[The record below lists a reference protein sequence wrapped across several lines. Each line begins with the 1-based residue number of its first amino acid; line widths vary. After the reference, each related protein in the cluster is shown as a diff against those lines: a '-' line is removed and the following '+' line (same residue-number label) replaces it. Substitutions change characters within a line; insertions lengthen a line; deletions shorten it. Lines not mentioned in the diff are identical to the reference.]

1 MCNRRRNATIRSAVL
16 ALALCASFAA
26 HAQPPLVVDF
36 PIVEDHV
43 VMASCGD
50 FAIVDDGSGSA
61 RVTTYFDALGNP
73 NRVTMHAE
81 YRGTLTNSVSGYS
94 LDDGPSVA
102 FVSVNLVARTEM
114 HVGTFF
120 NVTVPGAGNVY
131 FDAGR
136 LVYDGNGI
144 PIFLAGQHHAPEET
158 LAILCAALQ

>member
-1 MCNRRRNATIRSAVL
+1 MLNRRCSAPVRSAIP
-16 ALALCASFAA
+16 ALTLCASFGAL
-26 HAQPPLVVDF
+26 AQPPLVEDF

-43 VMASCGD
+43 VMASCAD
-50 FAIVDDGSGSA
+50 FDVIDDGAGSA
-61 RVTTYFDALGNP
+61 RVTTYFDPLGNP

-81 YRGTLTNSVSGYS
+81 YRGTLTNSVSGFF
-94 LDDGPSVA
+94 LDDAPSIA

-120 NVTVPGAGNVY
+120 NVTVPGVGTVY

-136 LVYDGNGI
+136 LVYDGNGT
-144 PIFLAGQHHAPEET
+144 PTFVAGQHHAPEET